1 MKQWPML
8 MRGPL
13 VRAVLAGPKTVTR
26 RLDLRWLKAKPG
38 DLIWVKETW
47 ATISGLDVIAPRGMP
62 THAPVKTP
70 VFYLADGPNPHAGKT
85 RVSIHMP
92 KWASRLWLE
101 VVSVREERVQDITEE
116 DAKREGLTGLT
127 KDGSLVKWGIPDR
140 DGWPGTDDDG
150 WPWTDWNADPR
161 AAFRRLWDSINGTKP
176 GCAWADN
183 PLVARIEFKRVE
195 RPADGG
201 ASS

>member
-1 MKQWPML
+1 VKQWPML

-13 VRAVLAGPKTVTR
+13 VRAVLYGSKTVTR
-26 RLDLRWLKAKPG
+26 RLDLRWLKVAPG
-38 DLIWVKETW
+38 SLLYTNETW
-47 ATISGLDVIAPRGMP
+47 AVPFAHDGVPPRAVPGYARI
-62 THAPVKTP
+62 H
-70 VFYLADGPNPHAGKT
+70 YLADGPKPWWAGKT
-85 RVSIHMP
+85 RVSLFMQP
-92 KWASRLWLE
+92 RFARLWLE